1 MFDHKHFDNLRPISI
16 INLMDKRAT
25 SLIKKINQL
34 TKCINI
40 ELIALALSLSS
51 FIAGVII
58 WFTNW
63 RVGHENAEE
72 AARMNNGTNIFLIS
86 SAIVVALII
95 SLIFTTIIRKN
106 KKDILIKY
114 FPLAISRIQ
123 KPSVTTI
130 IIVSI
135 PACIIIVTLLVFLV
149 SSLR

>member
-1 MFDHKHFDNLRPISI
+1 
-16 INLMDKRAT
+16 MDKRAT

-72 AARMNNGTNIFLIS
+72 VARMNNGTNIFLIS

-95 SLIFTTIIRKN
+95 SLIITTTVRKN

-114 FPLAISRIQ
+114 FPLTISHIQ
-123 KPSVTTI
+123 KPSIAI
-130 IIVSI
+130 IIIALI
-135 PACIIIVTLLVFLV
+135 PTCIVIITLLVLLISTIF
-149 SSLR
+149 

>member
-1 MFDHKHFDNLRPISI
+1 
-16 INLMDKRAT
+16 MDKRAT

-95 SLIFTTIIRKN
+95 SLIFTTTVRKN
-106 KKDILIKY
+106 KKYILLKY
-114 FPLAISRIQ
+114 FPLTISHIQ
-123 KPSVTTI
+123 KPSIAI
-130 IIVSI
+130 IIIALI
-135 PACIIIVTLLVFLV
+135 PTCIIIITLLVLLISTIF
-149 SSLR
+149 

>member
-1 MFDHKHFDNLRPISI
+1 
-16 INLMDKRAT
+16 MDKRAT

-86 SAIVVALII
+86 LAIVVALII
-95 SLIFTTIIRKN
+95 SLIFTATVRKN
-106 KKDILIKY
+106 KKAILIKY
-114 FPLAISRIQ
+114 FPLTISHIQ
-123 KPSVTTI
+123 KPSIAIVI
-130 IIVSI
+130 IALIST
-135 PACIIIVTLLVFLV
+135 CIIITTLLVLLIPTIF
-149 SSLR
+149 

>member
-1 MFDHKHFDNLRPISI
+1 
-16 INLMDKRAT
+16 MDKRAT
-25 SLIKKINQL
+25 NLIKKINQL

-95 SLIFTTIIRKN
+95 SLIITTAVRKN

-114 FPLAISRIQ
+114 FPLTINHIQ
-123 KPSVTTI
+123 KPSMAVI
-130 IIVSI
+130 IIALM
-135 PACIIIVTLLVFLV
+135 PTCIIIITLLVLLISTIF
-149 SSLR
+149 

>member
-1 MFDHKHFDNLRPISI
+1 
-16 INLMDKRAT
+16 MDKRVAD
-25 SLIKKINQL
+25 LIKQINQL
-34 TKCINI
+34 TKWINV
-40 ELIALALSLSS
+40 ELIALALSFSS
-51 FIAGVII
+51 LIEGVII

-63 RVGHENAEE
+63 RVGHETVEE
-72 AARMNNGTNIFLIS
+72 VTRINNGINIFLIS
-86 SAIVVALII
+86 SAIIVALII

-114 FPLAISRIQ
+114 FPLTISHIQ